1 MVTTNMVP
9 GIKQL
14 RYTFV
19 IFIILASALYVL
31 IHFGQIML
39 GNPRSGSRF
48 QSSLQQERGPI
59 FDRHGRILAIQTE
72 QPLLS
77 AWIPSVRNPENA
89 VELLSRILNLSF
101 EMLSNRLNSSDGYVI
116 LQRGLNPA
124 QADAIT
130 LLIQQGE
137 LRGFTLEEGSRRLYP
152 EGTLA
157 AHVLGFTGIDNRGL
171 EGIEL
176 TQNDFLSSN
185 QGVMGNQ
192 IFLTIDTAIQSLSD
206 QLAMTAYEEHSAEA
220 VMIMIASARTG
231 EILSWSSV
239 PNFDPNFI
247 GQSTAQSRQNRPIQ
261 YIFEPGS
268 VFKIFS
274 VAAIM
279 NAGGIDSQTIF
290 RTAGGYAPPGISPPI
305 TDLNNYGNITAEG
318 IIQFSSNV
326 GAALASDTISSQDFH
341 YLLRQF
347 GFGQRTGIPLNGEQ
361 LGILRQP
368 QNWTN
373 RSKPTIAIGQEIG
386 VTALQMISAATVFG
400 NSGVL
405 LSPHV
410 IRRVVS
416 PTGEV
421 IFESTRTPLRQV
433 LNPNVTRQMLQ
444 YMNTAADFGTGQ
456 RARVEGLNIS
466 IKTGTAEIIDPS
478 TGRYSTSRFL
488 ASSLALLP
496 TEDPELIIYV
506 VIDYPKNEIFG
517 GRIAAPIIRQA
528 AEFLIPYFG
537 IQRQQD
543 ETVVQDQQI
552 RIIDPQLP
560 EITTVIPSLLG
571 LSFRSILPLFQDSR
585 FNLEVQGTSGWVV
598 SQVPS
603 PGTPLVPGMDMILV
617 LGEESQND
625 TE

>member
-1 MVTTNMVP
+1 MVTRNMVP
-9 GIKQL
+9 GIKNF

-19 IFIILASALYVL
+19 VFIILASSLYVL
-31 IHFGQIML
+31 SHFGQIMI
-39 GNPRSGSRF
+39 GNSRTGSR
-48 QSSLQQERGPI
+48 LQTTSMQERGPI
-59 FDRHGRILAIQTE
+59 YDRHGRILAIQTE

-77 AWIPSVRNPENA
+77 AWIPSVRNLENG
-89 VELLSRILNLSF
+89 VELLSRILNLDS
-101 EMLSNRLNSSDGYVI
+101 EMLISRLRNSDGYVI
-116 LQRGLNPA
+116 IQRGLNPA

-137 LRGFTLEEGSRRLYP
+137 LRGFTLEEGTRRLYP

-157 AHVLGFTGIDNRGL
+157 SHVLGFTGIDNRGL

-176 TQNDFLSSN
+176 TQNSQLSPDQS
-185 QGVMGNQ
+185 QLGNQ
-192 IFLTIDTAIQSLSD
+192 IFLTLDTAIQSVSD
-206 QLAMTAYEEHSAEA
+206 NLARTAFEEHNAEA

-231 EILSWSSV
+231 EILSWSSI
-239 PNFDPNFI
+239 PHFDPNFLS
-247 GQSTAQSRQNRPIQ
+247 QSTATSRQNRPIQ
-261 YIFEPGS
+261 NIFEPGS

-279 NAGGIDSQTIF
+279 NSGGIDSQTIF

-305 TDLNNYGNITAEG
+305 TDLNNYGSITAEG

-326 GAALASDTISSQDFH
+326 GAALASDTISNQDFH

-368 QNWTN
+368 QNWSN

-386 VTALQMISAATVFG
+386 VTALQMVTAATVFG

-405 LSPHV
+405 LSPQI
-410 IRRVVS
+410 IRRIVS

-421 IFESTRTPLRQV
+421 LFEGSRTPIRQV
-433 LNPNVTRQMLQ
+433 LNPTVTRQMLQ

-478 TGRYSTSRFL
+478 TGRYSNTRFL

-537 IQRQQD
+537 IQRLQD
-543 ETVVQDQQI
+543 ERFIQEQQI
-552 RIIDPQLP
+552 RIVDPQLP
-560 EITTVIPSLLG
+560 EISSVIPSFLG

-585 FNLEVQGTSGWVV
+585 FDLEIEGSAGWVIA
-598 SQVPS
+598 QDPA
-603 PGTPLVPGMDMILV
+603 PGTPVHNGMRLRLILSEV
-617 LGEESQND
+617 NQRS